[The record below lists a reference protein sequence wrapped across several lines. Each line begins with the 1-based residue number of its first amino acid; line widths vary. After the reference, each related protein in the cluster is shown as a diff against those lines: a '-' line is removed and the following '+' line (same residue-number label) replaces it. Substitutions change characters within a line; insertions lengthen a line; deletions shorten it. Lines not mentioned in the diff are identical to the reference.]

1 MIQSVG
7 NRDFS
12 AQETAHLLLS
22 LPHYTCT
29 YRFVTINLRWRQ
41 TNSRKLLKL
50 KPWHTNP
57 ANAWENQPP
66 SSNDIFISSYREF
79 LTTEFAQ
86 LHVTTLANDLER
98 AQEYTYLRKLLM

>member
-1 MIQSVG
+1 MEA
-7 NRDFS
+7 DKF
-12 AQETAHLLLS
+12 
-22 LPHYTCT
+22 
-29 YRFVTINLRWRQ
+29 
-41 TNSRKLLKL
+41 SRKPLKL

-98 AQEYTYLRKLLM
+98 AQEYTYLRKLLMMTTVNLTLCNRMKNG